1 MIAPL
6 NWGLGHATRCIPI
19 INALLKEGHRVVIAS
34 DGQALEILKKEFSE
48 LHTVPLPS
56 YNITYSEN
64 AKDFKLKLFLQT
76 GHIKKAIKAEN
87 KALQNYIKTL
97 RIDAIISDSR
107 FGMYSDQI
115 PSIIISHQ
123 LTVLSGKTTALSSF
137 LHGRYLKKFD
147 ECWVPDYNNLEN
159 LSGILGRSKKINH
172 SIKYIGPLSRMK
184 KESLPQKYSITAIL
198 TGPEPQR
205 SLLEKILIEELKKYN
220 GKVLLVQGIV
230 DDEVERRQIGNIE
243 IVNFLTTQE
252 LERCINQ
259 SGFIISRSGYTTI
272 MDLAA
277 LQKKA
282 FFIPTP
288 GQPEQEYLAQYLKEK
303 RIAPFTNQEDFKIK
317 KLSNLSLYSGFSEQ
331 LENNGLSDF
340 FGLFESKRK
349 LRAHAKFTFNINL
362 LLVRLNNMFY
372 NREAQT

>member
-34 DGQALEILKKEFSE
+34 DGQALEILKKEFPE
-48 LHTVPLPS
+48 LHTVSLPS

-64 AKDFKLKLFLQT
+64 AEDFKLKLFLQA
-76 GHIKKAIKAEN
+76 GHIKKTIKAEN
-87 KALQNYIKTL
+87 KALQNYIKKL

-123 LTVLSGKTTALSSF
+123 LTVLSGKTTAISSF

-159 LSGILGRSKKINH
+159 LSGILGRSKNVNH

-184 KESLPQKYSITAIL
+184 KETLPQKYSITAIL
-198 TGPEPQR
+198 SGPEPQR
-205 SLLEKILIEELKKYN
+205 SFLEKILIEELKKYN

-230 DDEVERRQIGNIE
+230 DDEVERRQIGTIE

-259 SGFIISRSGYTTI
+259 SGFIISRSGYTTL

-303 RIAPFTNQEDFKIK
+303 RIAPFTNQEEFKIK

-331 LENNGLSDF
+331 LENNELSDF

-349 LRAHAKFTFNINL
+349 LRAHTKFTFNINF

-372 NREAQT
+372 NGKAQT

>member
-34 DGQALEILKKEFSE
+34 DGQALEILKKEFPE
-48 LHTVPLPS
+48 LQTVSLPS

-97 RIDAIISDSR
+97 RINAIISDSR

-123 LTVLSGKTTALSSF
+123 LTVLSGKTTAISSF

-159 LSGILGRSKKINH
+159 LSGILCRSKKINH

-184 KESLPQKYSITAIL
+184 KETLPQKYSITAIL
-198 TGPEPQR
+198 SGPEPQR

-331 LENNGLSDF
+331 LENNELSDF
-340 FGLFESKRK
+340 FGLFECKRK
-349 LRAHAKFTFNINL
+349 LRAHTKFTFNINF